1 MTCWLTFCQEGSFQW
16 DEGDR
21 QRLYGPAVE
30 AQAWLLFDD
39 CLGWSEM
46 ASVKREE
53 GLEVLW
59 LHLEELQGRGP

>member
-1 MTCWLTFCQEGSFQW
+1 M
-16 DEGDR
+16 
-21 QRLYGPAVE
+21 E
-30 AQAWLLFDD
+30 AQAWLLFAD